1 MFLNSIAKQLDQNF
15 ADEFCRLRIA
25 LLTELGELS
34 SNSDCT
40 ELNTATKEYYL
51 SHIKKDLMSWGIFN
65 NGNLVAIGSLCL
77 FSRIPYQENLIGS
90 EGYILNIYTMPS
102 HRKLGYAKRI
112 VDEIIRYSSENH
124 INRLWL
130 NASKQGREMYKKFGF
145 KEKENEMEL
154 FLSPTSLN
162 G

>member
-1 MFLNSIAKQLDQNF
+1 MNSIAKQLDQNF

-40 ELNTATKEYYL
+40 ELNTATKEYSL

-130 NASKQGREMYKKFGF
+130 NASEQGREMYKKFGF

-154 FLSPTSLN
+154 FLSLTSLN